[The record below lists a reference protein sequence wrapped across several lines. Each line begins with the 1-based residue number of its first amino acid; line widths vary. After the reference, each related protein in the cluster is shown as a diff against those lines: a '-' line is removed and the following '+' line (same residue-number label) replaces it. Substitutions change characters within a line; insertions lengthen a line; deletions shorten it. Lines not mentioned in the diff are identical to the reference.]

1 MRRALVTVIASAFLL
16 PACTGR
22 VAAVSPAPP
31 SPGPVPF
38 AVPSTIPE
46 PMLQKIQ
53 ADRDR
58 FVAELEALLS
68 ADPDGL
74 LELVDKKHEL
84 PADRSP
90 RDLVPLGWGR
100 SYKPNRDGL
109 SLRAGAEGALE
120 KMAAAAR
127 KDGVTLLVSSS
138 YRSYDY
144 QKTVYER
151 NVREM
156 GKDAADRE
164 SARPGTSQ
172 HQLGTAVDFG
182 SITDEFALTLAGKWL
197 VLHAGEYGWSL
208 SFPEGL
214 EAVTGYRWESWHY
227 RYIGVEAAAFQKK
240 WFADIQQYLM
250 EFTDAWKRQ
259 RGVPV
264 R

>member
-1 MRRALVTVIASAFLL
+1 MRRAAVLVIASAFFL

-22 VAAVSPAPP
+22 TAAATPAPS

-38 AVPSTIPE
+38 AVPAAIPE
-46 PMLQKIQ
+46 KMLQNIE
-53 ADRDR
+53 ADRDA
-58 FVAELEALLS
+58 FIAELEAVLET
-68 ADPDGL
+68 DREGF

-84 PADRSP
+84 TADHSP
-90 RDLVPLGWGR
+90 RDLVPLAWGR

-109 SLRAGAEGALE
+109 SLRAGAEDALE

-127 KDGVTLLVSSS
+127 KDGVVLLASSS

-151 NVREM
+151 NVREL
-156 GKDAADRE
+156 GKEAADRE

-182 SITDEFALTLAGKWL
+182 SITDEFAFTSAGKWL
-197 VLHAGEYGWSL
+197 SLHAGEYGWSL
-208 SFPEGL
+208 SFPDGYET
-214 EAVTGYRWESWHY
+214 VTGYRWESWHY
-227 RYIGVEAAAFQKK
+227 RYIGVGAAAFQKK
-240 WFADIQQYLM
+240 WFADIQQYMM
-250 EFTDAWKRQ
+250 EFIDAWKRQ
-259 RGVPV
+259 RGVPT